1 MLTDG
6 APDVT
11 GRLAGRTALVT
22 GGGGTGGA
30 TSVGAAV
37 SLLLAAAGARVG
49 VLDADRGAADT
60 TVAAVR
66 AAGGDALALAG
77 DVRDD
82 DACRRAVGE
91 VEAAWGPVDV
101 LVNNVGIGGP
111 PAHVADLSDADWQ
124 RVLDVNA
131 GSVLRMCRLVLPSM
145 PPGGSVV
152 NVSSAAVA
160 RPGPATA
167 YAASK
172 AAVEALTRAIAAQYG
187 PAGVRANCVSPG
199 MLWTDM
205 VARRYASP
213 DEASAARRAKAA
225 GTVLGTEGT
234 AWDAAHAVLFLAG
247 PESRW
252 ITGQVLAV
260 DAGAT
265 LR

>member
-1 MLTDG
+1 MTALG
-6 APDVT
+6 DVA

-22 GGGGTGGA
+22 GGGGTGVVP
-30 TSVGAAV
+30 SIGAAV
-37 SLLLAAAGARVG
+37 SLLFAAAGARVG
-49 VLDADRGAADT
+49 VLDADPAAARAT
-60 TVAAVR
+60 AAAIG
-66 AAGGDALALAG
+66 AAGGEALALVA

-82 DACRRAVGE
+82 EGCRRAVAEIAGR
-91 VEAAWGPVDV
+91 WGAVDV

-111 PAHVADLSDADWQ
+111 PAPVADLSDADWQ

-145 PPGGSVV
+145 PTGGSVV
-152 NVSSAAVA
+152 NLSSAAVA

-172 AAVEALTRAIAAQYG
+172 AAVEALTRAIAVQYG
-187 PAGVRANCVSPG
+187 ALGIRANCVSPG

-205 VARRYASP
+205 VARRYARAE
-213 DEASAARRAKAA
+213 EAAQARRTKAA
-225 GTVLGTEGT
+225 GTVLGIEGT

-252 ITGQVLAV
+252 ITGQVLTV